1 MKTIAR
7 LSVVSLAAV
16 SGLFFAPT
24 EAHAADSTHGPW
36 YVQGSPIGFASFT
49 TCFDG
54 IRLDANAVPHTQ
66 SICGSYGAYR
76 VSVEGGY
83 HFSGRH
89 DGFVLG
95 LRQTLLIAGGVGGL
109 TQVRAGW
116 DIPIPIKDFELTI
129 APYGVV
135 GVAYAFSGGSPSLA
149 LGAGIDVKFFFMNP
163 ESSAKGLFA
172 YAQPIEIGG
181 AFAGAFSGLV
191 IQAGVGMGYAF

>member
-1 MKTIAR
+1 M
-7 LSVVSLAAV
+7 
-16 SGLFFAPT
+16 
-24 EAHAADSTHGPW
+24 
-36 YVQGSPIGFASFT
+36 
-49 TCFDG
+49 
-54 IRLDANAVPHTQ
+54 
-66 SICGSYGAYR
+66 
-76 VSVEGGY
+76 
-83 HFSGRH
+83 
-89 DGFVLG
+89 
-95 LRQTLLIAGGVGGL
+95 